1 VRGATRIEDG
11 DVTGEERGI
20 EQEGSEH
27 PMTKWERRQFF
38 DRLVQLRALYRLRG
52 PDDSEVELSIAAAIE
67 LGEQLM
73 SDTPSADVDGHGVP
87 APGTVRRGR

>member
-1 VRGATRIEDG
+1 M
-11 DVTGEERGI
+11 

-52 PDDSEVELSIAAAIE
+52 PDDSEAELSIADAIE
-67 LGEQLM
+67 LAERLM
-73 SDTPSADVDGHGVP
+73 TATASADVDGHGVP
-87 APGTVRRGR
+87 APGAVRRGG